1 MVTFIQVQRNKD
13 LYGAL
18 KINRKFTKIL
28 LYKSTIIG
36 GPSITPSPKPLHKL
50 GYNLLKHLGQWHD
63 LFAKLCNLKTGLSV
77 VRDQF

>member
-1 MVTFIQVQRNKD
+1 MQIYMEKKN
-13 LYGAL
+13 L
-18 KINRKFTKIL
+18 KFAKIL

-63 LFAKLCNLKTGLSV
+63 LFAKLCNIKTGLSV

>member
-1 MVTFIQVQRNKD
+1 MVTFIQGQRNKD

-18 KINRKFTKIL
+18 KINHKFTKIL

-36 GPSITPSPKPLHKL
+36 GRSITPSPKPLHML
-50 GYNLLKHLGQWHD
+50 RYNLLKHLGQWHD